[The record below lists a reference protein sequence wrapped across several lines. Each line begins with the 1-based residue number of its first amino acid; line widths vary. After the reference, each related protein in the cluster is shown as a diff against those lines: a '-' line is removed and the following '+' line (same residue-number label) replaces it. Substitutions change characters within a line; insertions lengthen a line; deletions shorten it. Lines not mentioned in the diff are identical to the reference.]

1 MNTDKID
8 TVEDVPLVNRV
19 EVIDE
24 TGRAYV
30 NTHVEHVQYSLQDG
44 GHTLKLF
51 VTGREKS
58 EWVGLTDEDLSRFD
72 DAGIFYAKAAEDLLR
87 KKNT

>member
-1 MNTDKID
+1 MKCEDKFD
-8 TVEDVPLVNRV
+8 QLLTVPDLNRV

-30 NTHVEHVQYSLQDG
+30 NMNVDYVQYSLQDA

-51 VTGREKS
+51 VTS
-58 EWVGLTDEDLSRFD
+58 NTNED
-72 DAGIFYAKAAEDLLR
+72 
-87 KKNT
+87 

>member
-1 MNTDKID
+1 MDTNKID

-30 NTHVEHVQYSLQDG
+30 NMNVEHVQYSLQDG
-44 GHTLKLF
+44 GRTLKLF
-51 VTGREKS
+51 VKS
-58 EWVGLTDEDLSRFD
+58 EQ
-72 DAGIFYAKAAEDLLR
+72 K
-87 KKNT
+87 

>member
-1 MNTDKID
+1 MDTNKID

-30 NTHVEHVQYSLQDG
+30 NMNACDVQYSIQDSG
-44 GHTLKLF
+44 RTLK
-51 VTGREKS
+51 
-58 EWVGLTDEDLSRFD
+58 
-72 DAGIFYAKAAEDLLR
+72 IFLQS
-87 KKNT
+87 KKNEHSAQDL

>member
-1 MNTDKID
+1 MDTNKID

-30 NTHVEHVQYSLQDG
+30 NMNVEYVQYSLQDG

-51 VTGREKS
+51 VKS
-58 EWVGLTDEDLSRFD
+58 EQ
-72 DAGIFYAKAAEDLLR
+72 K
-87 KKNT
+87 

>member
-1 MNTDKID
+1 MDTNNID

-30 NTHVEHVQYSLQDG
+30 NMNVEHVQYSLQDSR
-44 GHTLKLF
+44 HTLKLF
-51 VTGREKS
+51 VTSKE
-58 EWVGLTDEDLSRFD
+58 
-72 DAGIFYAKAAEDLLR
+72 
-87 KKNT
+87 KNT

>member
-1 MNTDKID
+1 MDTNKID

-30 NTHVEHVQYSLQDG
+30 NMNVEYVRYSLQDG
-44 GHTLKLF
+44 GRTLKLF
-51 VTGREKS
+51 VTSKE
-58 EWVGLTDEDLSRFD
+58 
-72 DAGIFYAKAAEDLLR
+72 
-87 KKNT
+87 KNT

>member
-1 MNTDKID
+1 MDTNKID

-30 NTHVEHVQYSLQDG
+30 N
-44 GHTLKLF
+44 
-51 VTGREKS
+51 
-58 EWVGLTDEDLSRFD
+58 
-72 DAGIFYAKAAEDLLR
+72 
-87 KKNT
+87 

>member
-1 MNTDKID
+1 MNIDKID
-8 TVEDVPLVNRV
+8 AVEDVPHINRV

-30 NTHVEHVQYSLQDG
+30 NMHVEYVQYSLQDG

-51 VTGREKS
+51 VVSKK
-58 EWVGLTDEDLSRFD
+58 DEH
-72 DAGIFYAKAAEDLLR
+72 
-87 KKNT
+87 

>member
-1 MNTDKID
+1 MNTNKID
-8 TVEDVPLVNRV
+8 TVEDVPHINRV

-30 NTHVEHVQYSLQDG
+30 NMNVEYVQYSLQDG

-51 VTGREKS
+51 VTSKE
-58 EWVGLTDEDLSRFD
+58 
-72 DAGIFYAKAAEDLLR
+72 
-87 KKNT
+87 KNT

>member
-8 TVEDVPLVNRV
+8 TVEDVPHINRV

-30 NTHVEHVQYSLQDG
+30 NMNVEYVQYSLQDS

-51 VTGREKS
+51 VKS
-58 EWVGLTDEDLSRFD
+58 EQ
-72 DAGIFYAKAAEDLLR
+72 K
-87 KKNT
+87 